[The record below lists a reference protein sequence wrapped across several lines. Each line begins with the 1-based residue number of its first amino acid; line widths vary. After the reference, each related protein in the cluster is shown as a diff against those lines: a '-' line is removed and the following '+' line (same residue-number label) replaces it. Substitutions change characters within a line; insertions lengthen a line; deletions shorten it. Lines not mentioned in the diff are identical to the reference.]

1 MTFRIRS
8 PLDYTESI
16 GLQAFV
22 CFRNWQQLFFFFLN
36 VFENFEK
43 IPGNICREVLCNKK
57 LLGSRCFLLLF
68 REFLKIFRKA
78 FT

>member
-8 PLDYTESI
+8 PLDYRLLFVSEI
-16 GLQAFV
+16 GS
-22 CFRNWQQLFFFFLN
+22 NFFFFKN

-68 REFLKIFRKA
+68 RDFLKIFRKA

>member
-8 PLDYTESI
+8 PLDYRLLFVSEI
-16 GLQAFV
+16 GS
-22 CFRNWQQLFFFFLN
+22 NFFFFLN

-68 REFLKIFRKA
+68 RDFLKIFRKA

>member
-8 PLDYTESI
+8 PLDYRLLFVSEI
-16 GLQAFV
+16 GS
-22 CFRNWQQLFFFFLN
+22 NFFFFKN
-36 VFENFEK
+36 VFEKFEK

-68 REFLKIFRKA
+68 RDFLKIFRKA